1 MTQYYRIEKAEFKD
15 VNLDF
20 LIDDLDLITSRD
32 ENENLLSSGE
42 VPRFSDDA
50 TDEPIFSTMVD
61 IEIQFLTDSNP
72 DLDPTQ
78 FRSMI
83 PSWVIEYNWIDNII
97 WINPDSMRPR
107 RKNYISR
114 NSRKKRLC
122 NKNKKSLFGIHQN

>member
-50 TDEPIFSTMVD
+50 TDEPIFSIMVD

-83 PSWVIEYNWIDNII
+83 PSWVIEYNWIDNTI
-97 WINPDSMRPR
+97 WINPDCVQSI
-107 RKNYISR
+107 KDGGGKCKIQGKFN
-114 NSRKKRLC
+114 
-122 NKNKKSLFGIHQN
+122 